1 MATETRKISN
11 RNFCAQSEPS
21 ALIRVTK
28 ENFKDI
34 IKNPLVL
41 IDFWAGWCGPCRILS
56 PVIDEI
62 SKEYE
67 GKLVVGK
74 VNVDE
79 NREIA
84 SEFGIMS
91 IPTLILFRD
100 GKPVDKTVGAIPKV
114 KIKAMID
121 KFLK

>member
-1 MATETRKISN
+1 MTTEI
-11 RNFCAQSEPS
+11 
-21 ALIRVTK
+21 TK
-28 ENFKDI
+28 ENFGEIMK
-34 IKNPLVL
+34 KQFVLV
-41 IDFWAGWCGPCRILS
+41 DFWAEWCMPCRVLS
-56 PVIDEI
+56 PTVEEI
-62 SKEYE
+62 SKEY
-67 GKLVVGK
+67 GDKLFVGK
-74 VNVDE
+74 VNVDD

>member
-1 MATETRKISN
+1 MTTDITKK
-11 RNFCAQSEPS
+11 NFG
-21 ALIRVTK
+21 
-28 ENFKDI
+28 DI
-34 IKNPLVL
+34 MKNPFVL

-56 PVIDEI
+56 PTIDEI

-79 NREIA
+79 NQEIA

-91 IPTLILFRD
+91 IPTLILFKD
-100 GKPVDKTVGAIPKV
+100 GKPIDKTVGVLPKA
-114 KIKAMID
+114 KIKVMID
-121 KFLK
+121 KWLK